1 MSLYRNFQEYLGN
14 NKMLKTQPPK
24 IIVKLE
30 ENPRM
35 SYVNR
40 RMERLLRILLRIL
53 RNICSFEQLFFLSIH
68 QTSAWVI
75 RTSPILEIRPCLF

>member
-1 MSLYRNFQEYLGN
+1 
-14 NKMLKTQPPK
+14 MLKTQPPK
-24 IIVKLE
+24 IIVKLG

-40 RMERLLRILLRIL
+40 RMERLLRILLKIL
-53 RNICSFEQLFFLSIH
+53 SNICSFEQLFFLSIH

-75 RTSPILEIRPCLF
+75 RTS

>member
-1 MSLYRNFQEYLGN
+1 
-14 NKMLKTQPPK
+14 MLKTQPPK

-35 SYVNR
+35 SYVSR

-53 RNICSFEQLFFLSIH
+53 RNICSFEQLFFLSIQ
-68 QTSAWVI
+68 QTSVWVI